1 MGLPQENEA
10 AYHDGSP
17 LFFADRLRGNLLVV
31 HGSGDDNVHFQNSV
45 QLVDAL
51 QAANKQ
57 FSFMMYPDRN
67 HGIAGGRSVHLFT
80 MMTDW
85 ITQNL

>member
-1 MGLPQENEA
+1 M
-10 AYHDGSP
+10 
-17 LFFADRLRGNLLVV
+17 
-31 HGSGDDNVHFQNSV
+31 HFQNSV